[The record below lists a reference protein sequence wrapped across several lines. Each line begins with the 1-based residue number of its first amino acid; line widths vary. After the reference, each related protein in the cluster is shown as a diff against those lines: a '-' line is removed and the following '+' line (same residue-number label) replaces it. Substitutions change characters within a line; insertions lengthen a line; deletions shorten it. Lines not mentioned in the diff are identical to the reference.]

1 MNEIDLVLDEE
12 NELTFQLNIE
22 GSRPAQAICRLNVQG
37 DNMNLLFEAQQ
48 DRGDEINVVLPPL
61 AHVLKEGSYNMS
73 LEVVVDDKYFVPLEL
88 TGNFE
93 KSVRVTAEAV
103 VRTKKK
109 TIVPQVTLVQNK
121 TRPARTRDVIN
132 ESEDLDSKRIQP
144 VTNTNNTKRV
154 NETKKKS
161 VSDDDILKIIEALTK
176 KGK

>member
-22 GSRPAQAICRLNVQG
+22 GSRPAQAICRLNVQS

-93 KSVRVTAEAV
+93 KSVRVTAETV

-121 TRPARTRDVIN
+121 TRPARTRDVIS
-132 ESEDLDSKRIQP
+132 ESESSSSRRNKP
-144 VTNTNNTKRV
+144 TTNNTKRI
-154 NETKKKS
+154 NETKKKP

>member
-22 GSRPAQAICRLNVQG
+22 GSRPAQAICRLNVQS

-93 KSVRVTAEAV
+93 KSVRVTAETV

-121 TRPARTRDVIN
+121 TRPARTRDVIS
-132 ESEDLDSKRIQP
+132 ESESSSSRRNKPTI
-144 VTNTNNTKRV
+144 NNTKRI
-154 NETKKKS
+154 NETKKKP